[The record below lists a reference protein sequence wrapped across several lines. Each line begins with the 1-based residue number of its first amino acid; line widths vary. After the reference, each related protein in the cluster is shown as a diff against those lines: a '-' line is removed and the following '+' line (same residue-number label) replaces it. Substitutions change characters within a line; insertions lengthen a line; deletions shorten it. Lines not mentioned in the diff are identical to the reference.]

1 MSIIDRRPRGG
12 NTKQQHQADGG
23 KKVAARRATN
33 RWAAAALLGVV
44 LAAAPAMAADS
55 HLDRILA
62 TKELKVGTT
71 GDYRPFSYQDAG
83 GTFTGADIDMAKD
96 LAQSLGVKL
105 VLVKT
110 SWSDLM
116 KDLLADKFDI
126 AMGGISVTLQR
137 QRTADFSTPT
147 MIDGKAA
154 IGRCSDVAKYKT
166 LAEIDQPA
174 TRAIVNPGGTNES
187 FVKSVLKR
195 AHLTI
200 YPDNKTIFDQIAAGK
215 ADVMLTDRS
224 EVRYQ
229 QTLHPGVLCAI
240 GPDRPLS
247 VSEKAYLL
255 PRDPAW
261 KAYVDQWLHQ
271 DALTGRMSA
280 ILKQWGQ

>member
-1 MSIIDRRPRGG
+1 MMMRGL
-12 NTKQQHQADGG
+12 K
-23 KKVAARRATN
+23 
-33 RWAAAALLGVV
+33 RWTAAALGVS
-44 LAAAPAMAADS
+44 LLTAAPAVAAES
-55 HLDRILA
+55 HLDRVLA
-62 TKELKVGTT
+62 AKELRVGTT
-71 GDYRPFSYQDAG
+71 GDYRPFSYEDAKG
-83 GTFTGADIDMAKD
+83 IFTGADIDMAKD

-126 AMGGISVTLQR
+126 AMGGISVTLLR

-154 IGRCSDVAKYKT
+154 IGRCGDVAKYKT

-174 TRAIVNPGGTNES
+174 TRVIVNPGGTNES
-187 FVKSVLKR
+187 FVKSLLKH
-195 AHLTI
+195 AHLTV

-215 ADVMLTDRS
+215 ADVMVTDRS

-229 QTLHPGVLCAI
+229 QTLHRGVLCAI

-271 DALTGRMSA
+271 DALTGQMSA
-280 ILKQWGQ
+280 ILKPWGQ

>member
-1 MSIIDRRPRGG
+1 MTALCGL
-12 NTKQQHQADGG
+12 K
-23 KKVAARRATN
+23 
-33 RWAAAALLGVV
+33 RWAAAALAATVLVAAPVV
-44 LAAAPAMAADS
+44 ALPAAAAEN

-62 TKELKVGTT
+62 AKELRVGTT
-71 GDYRPFSYQDAG
+71 GDYRPFSYQDAQ

-110 SWSDLM
+110 SWPDLM

-126 AMGGISVTLQR
+126 GMGGISVTLLR

-154 IGRCSDVAKYKT
+154 IARCGDVAKYKT

-174 TRAIVNPGGTNES
+174 TRVIVNPGGTNES
-187 FVKSVLKR
+187 FAKSVLKH
-195 AHLTI
+195 AHLTV
-200 YPDNKTIFDQIAAGK
+200 YPDNKTIFDQIASGK
-215 ADVMLTDRS
+215 ADVMLTDAS
-224 EVRYQ
+224 ETRYQ
-229 QTLHPGVLCAI
+229 QTLHPGVLCAVD
-240 GPDRPLS
+240 PTHPFN

-271 DALTGRMSA
+271 DQLTGRMQA
-280 ILKQWGQ
+280 IFTPWLGK